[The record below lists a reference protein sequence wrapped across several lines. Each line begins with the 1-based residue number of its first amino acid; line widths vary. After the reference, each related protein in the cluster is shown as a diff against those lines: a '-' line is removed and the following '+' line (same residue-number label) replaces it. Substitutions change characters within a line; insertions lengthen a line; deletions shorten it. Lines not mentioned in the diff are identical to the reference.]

1 METEGHIVPCN
12 SCGTPT
18 TFATEIAPLGAEPG
32 HRVYRCLACKRF
44 TWIDWRPQA
53 RSSPSSAFALAQP
66 TQPPARAVP
75 QQQQQQQQQ
84 QRQSG
89 AKSDEEP

>member
-1 METEGHIVPCN
+1 MGADGDIVPCE

-32 HRVYRCLACKRF
+32 HRIYQCPTCQRF
-44 TWIDWRPQA
+44 TWIDWW
-53 RSSPSSAFALAQP
+53 RSGRSAPPPVQP
-66 TQPPARAVP
+66 VP
-75 QQQQQQQQQ
+75 QQQQQQQPQSQ

-89 AKSDEEP
+89 AKSGEDS